1 MLLWLD
7 LETTGLDPQLDS
19 ILEVA
24 CIITHENLK
33 ALYTFTREDVEHT
46 ADIID
51 SAVITPT
58 VDAFC
63 RLREN
68 GYVLA
73 MHEKSGLA
81 ADLMNPNTPELHDV
95 EDLILYTIETGMPDS
110 EPLYLAGA
118 SVHFDLAFIRVW
130 MPRLAMRLSHRV
142 YDTST
147 LKAFFGEFVEH
158 NIVNAGKHR
167 AKNDVEECLAIAR
180 FYHDEVV
187 SAVRRDI

>member
-24 CIITHENLK
+24 
-33 ALYTFTREDVEHT
+33 YTFTRENLEPAYDR
-46 ADIID
+46 ID
-51 SAVITPT
+51 SVVITPT
-58 VDAFC
+58 VDALS
-63 RLREN
+63 RLKEN
-68 GYVLA
+68 SYVLA

-81 ADLMNPNTPELHDV
+81 ADLMTPSTYELGV
-95 EDLILYTIETGMPDS
+95 IENLICYNIEAIVSKSDS
-110 EPLYLAGA
+110 VYLAGA

-130 MPRLAMRLSHRV
+130 MPRLAAQLSHRV

-187 SAVRRDI
+187 SAVGRDI

>member
-24 CIITHENLK
+24 YTFTHENLEP
-33 ALYTFTREDVEHT
+33 AYDR
-46 ADIID
+46 ID
-51 SAVITPT
+51 SVVITPT

-68 GYVLA
+68 SYVLA

-81 ADLMNPNTPELHDV
+81 ADLMHPDTPELRDV
-95 EDLILYTIETGMPDS
+95 ENLILYNIQATMPEY

-130 MPRLAMRLSHRV
+130 MPRLAIRLSHRV

-147 LKAFFGEFVEH
+147 LKAFFGEFIEH
-158 NIVNAGKHR
+158 NIVNAGWHR
-167 AKNDVEECLAIAR
+167 AKNDVEECLAVAR
-180 FYHDEVV
+180 FYRNEVV
-187 SAVRRDI
+187 SAIGRDI